1 MKKVLACI
9 LSLILVVALSVSVMA
24 TGFVKS
30 PVLNDAPEIKDF
42 ETEIPVEDNCNYDL
56 AITPYEDRAD
66 LTPEA
71 KQEIEKAYE
80 DVKANADL
88 TKLVPDL
95 TKVAEDKKIE
105 KENLAVSQLFDIS
118 EEDCASHTDGH
129 GIVTIHL
136 TADLKN
142 FVALLHKT
150 DAGWVVVNS
159 AKVTGADTVSFS
171 VDELSPFAIVVDATE
186 EKNVSTGD
194 NANLALY
201 ISLMAVSAVALVVVL
216 VVMKKKSN

>member
-30 PVLNDAPEIKDF
+30 PVLNDAPEIKGF
-42 ETEIPVEDNCNYDL
+42 ETEVDHTCGYDL

-66 LTPEA
+66 LADEA
-71 KQEIEKAYE
+71 KQEIETAYE
-80 DVKANADL
+80 DIKANADL
-88 TKLVPDL
+88 TKMVADL
-95 TKVAEDKKIE
+95 AKVAEDKKIE

-118 EEDCASHTDGH
+118 EEECAEHADH
-129 GIVTIHL
+129 GTVTIHL

-150 DAGWVVVNS
+150 DAGWVVVSS
-159 AKVTGADTVSFS
+159 ATLVDAETLKFS

-186 EKNVSTGD
+186 ESNVSTGD

-201 ISLMAVSAVALVVVL
+201 ISLMAVSAVALVVV
-216 VVMKKKSN
+216 VVLMKKKSN

>member
-30 PVLNDAPEIKDF
+30 PVLNDAPKIKDF
-42 ETEIPVEDNCNYDL
+42 ETEEDHTCGYDL

-66 LTPEA
+66 LAAEA

-80 DVKANADL
+80 DIKANADL
-88 TKLVPDL
+88 TKMVADL
-95 TKVAEDKKIE
+95 AKVAEDKKIE

-118 EEDCASHTDGH
+118 EEECAEHADH
-129 GIVTIHL
+129 GTVTIHL

-159 AKVTGADTVSFS
+159 AQVVDAETIKFS
-171 VDELSPFAIVVDATE
+171 VDELSPFAIVVDATA

-201 ISLMAVSAVALVVVL
+201 IALMSVSAVALVVV
-216 VVMKKKSN
+216 VVLMKKKSN

>member
-42 ETEIPVEDNCNYDL
+42 ETEVDHTCGYDL

-66 LTPEA
+66 LADEA
-71 KQEIEKAYE
+71 KQEIETAYE
-80 DVKANADL
+80 DIKANADL
-88 TKLVPDL
+88 TKMVADL
-95 TKVAEDKKIE
+95 AKVAEDKKIE

-118 EEDCASHTDGH
+118 EEECAEHADH
-129 GIVTIHL
+129 GVVTIHL

-159 AKVTGADTVSFS
+159 AQVVDAETIKFS

>member
-42 ETEIPVEDNCNYDL
+42 ETEVDDPNCHYDL
-56 AITPYEDRAD
+56 AVTPYEERTD
-66 LTPEA
+66 LSAEA

-80 DVKANADL
+80 EIKANDDL
-88 TKLVPDL
+88 TKLVADL

-105 KENLAVSQLFDIS
+105 GENLAVSQLFDIS
-118 EEDCASHTDGH
+118 EEECAEHADH
-129 GIVTIHL
+129 GVVTIHL

-150 DAGWVVVNS
+150 DAGWVVVSS
-159 AKVTGADTVSFS
+159 AKVTGTDTITFS
-171 VDELSPFAIVVDATE
+171 VDELSPFAIVVDATQE
-186 EKNVSTGD
+186 NNSSTGD

-201 ISLMAVSAVALVVVL
+201 ISLMAVSAVALVVVIVL
-216 VVMKKKSN
+216 MKKKSN

>member
-42 ETEIPVEDNCNYDL
+42 ETEVDNSNCDYDL

-88 TKLVPDL
+88 TKLVPAL

-105 KENLAVSQLFDIS
+105 AENLAVSQLFDIS

-129 GIVTIHL
+129 GTVTIHL
-136 TADLKN
+136 AADLKN

-150 DAGWVVVNS
+150 DAGWVVVSS
-159 AKVTGADTVSFS
+159 AKVTGTDTVSFS
-171 VDELSPFAIVVDATE
+171 VDEFSPFAIVVDATE
-186 EKNVSTGD
+186 EKNASTGD

-201 ISLMAVSAVALVVVL
+201 ISLMAVSAVALVVVV

>member
-42 ETEIPVEDNCNYDL
+42 ETEVDHTCGYDL

-66 LTPEA
+66 LAAEA

-80 DVKANADL
+80 DIKANADL
-88 TKLVPDL
+88 TKMVADL
-95 TKVAEDKKIE
+95 AKVAEDKKIE

-118 EEDCASHTDGH
+118 EEECAEHADH
-129 GIVTIHL
+129 GVVTIHL

-150 DAGWVVVNS
+150 DAGWVVASS
-159 AKVTGADTVSFS
+159 AQVVDAETIKFS
-171 VDELSPFAIVVDATE
+171 VEELSPFAIVVDATE

>member
-30 PVLNDAPEIKDF
+30 PVLNEAPEIKDF
-42 ETEIPVEDNCNYDL
+42 ETEVDNSNCDYDL
-56 AITPYEDRAD
+56 EITPYEDRAG
-66 LTPEA
+66 LTEAA
-71 KQEIEKAYE
+71 KQEMEKAYE

-105 KENLAVSQLFDIS
+105 AENLAVSQLFDIS
-118 EEDCASHTDGH
+118 EEDCASHNDGH
-129 GIVTIHL
+129 GTITIHL

-150 DAGWVVVNS
+150 DAGWVVVSS
-159 AKVTGADTVSFS
+159 AKVTGTDTISFS
-171 VDELSPFAIVVDATE
+171 VEELSPFAIVVDATA
-186 EKNVSTGD
+186 EKNASTGD

-201 ISLMAVSAVALVVVL
+201 ISLMAVSAVALVAVV

>member
-30 PVLNDAPEIKDF
+30 PVLNDAPDIKDF
-42 ETEIPVEDNCNYDL
+42 ETEIPVEANCNYDL
-56 AITPYEDRAD
+56 EITPYEDRAD

-105 KENLAVSQLFDIS
+105 AENLAVSQLFDIS
-118 EEDCASHTDGH
+118 EKECAIHNDH
-129 GIVTIHL
+129 GTITIHL

-150 DAGWVVVNS
+150 DAGWVVVSS
-159 AKVTGADTVSFS
+159 AKVTGTDTVSFS

-186 EKNVSTGD
+186 EKNASTGD

-201 ISLMAVSAVALVVVL
+201 ISLMAVSAVALVVVV

>member
-30 PVLNDAPEIKDF
+30 PQLNNAPTIKDF
-42 ETEIPVEDNCNYDL
+42 ETEVDHTCIYDL
-56 AITPYEDRAD
+56 EITPYEERAD

-71 KQEIEKAYE
+71 KQEIEQAYE
-80 DVKANADL
+80 EIKANDDL
-88 TKLVPDL
+88 TKLTADL

-105 KENLAVSQLFDIS
+105 VENLAVSQLFDIS
-118 EEDCASHTDGH
+118 EIECGEHPDH
-129 GIVTIHL
+129 GTITIHL
-136 TADLKN
+136 TSDALKN

-150 DAGWVVVNS
+150 DAGWVVVSS
-159 AKVTGADTVSFS
+159 ATLVDAETLKFS

-186 EKNVSTGD
+186 ENNVSTGD
-194 NANLALY
+194 NANLVLY
-201 ISLMAVSAVALVVVL
+201 ISLMAVSAVALVVV
-216 VVMKKKSN
+216 VVLMKKKSN

>member
-42 ETEIPVEDNCNYDL
+42 ETEVDHTCGYDL

-66 LTPEA
+66 LADEA
-71 KQEIEKAYE
+71 QQEIEKAYE
-80 DVKANADL
+80 DIKANADL
-88 TKLVPDL
+88 TKMVADL
-95 TKVAEDKKIE
+95 AKVAEDKKIE

-129 GIVTIHL
+129 GTVTIHL

>member
-9 LSLILVVALSVSVMA
+9 MSLILVVALSVSVMA

-42 ETEIPVEDNCNYDL
+42 ETEVDHTCGYDL

-66 LTPEA
+66 LAAEA

-80 DVKANADL
+80 DIKANADL
-88 TKLVPDL
+88 TKMVADL
-95 TKVAEDKKIE
+95 AKVAEDKKIE

-118 EEDCASHTDGH
+118 EEECAEHADH
-129 GIVTIHL
+129 GTVTIHL

-159 AKVTGADTVSFS
+159 AQVIDAETIKFS
-171 VDELSPFAIVVDATE
+171 VDELSPFAIVVDATA

>member
-30 PVLNDAPEIKDF
+30 PVLNDAPDIKDF

-56 AITPYEDRAD
+56 EITPYEDRAD

-105 KENLAVSQLFDIS
+105 AENLAVSQLFDIS
-118 EEDCASHTDGH
+118 EEECATHNDH
-129 GIVTIHL
+129 GTITIHL

-150 DAGWVVVNS
+150 DAGWVVVSS
-159 AKVTGADTVSFS
+159 AKVTGTDTVSFS

-186 EKNVSTGD
+186 EKNASTGD

-201 ISLMAVSAVALVVVL
+201 ISLMAVSAVALVVVV

>member
-30 PVLNDAPEIKDF
+30 PVLDDAPEIKDF

-66 LTPEA
+66 LTDEA

-95 TKVAEDKKIE
+95 TKVAEDKKVE

-129 GIVTIHL
+129 GTVTIHL

-150 DAGWVVVNS
+150 DAGWVVVKS

>member
-42 ETEIPVEDNCNYDL
+42 ETEVDHTCGYDL

-66 LTPEA
+66 LAAEA

-80 DVKANADL
+80 DIKANADL
-88 TKLVPDL
+88 TKMVADL
-95 TKVAEDKKIE
+95 AKVAEDKKIE

-118 EEDCASHTDGH
+118 EEECAEHADH
-129 GIVTIHL
+129 GTVTIHL

-159 AKVTGADTVSFS
+159 AQVIDAETIKFS

-194 NANLALY
+194 NTNLALY